1 MKIFITGA
9 TGYVGNQLAHELA
22 LQGKELNILVR
33 DIHAA
38 NLPGCNNIKLFKGDI
53 TDRKSIA
60 LAIKDCTHV
69 YHCAAIAKLALAD
82 RNAFFD
88 VNVQG
93 TRNILEA
100 SLNANVQKLVFTSSA
115 AVFGPTLTIPFTEN
129 SSRIE
134 PFESDYDHSKYL
146 AENLVREFVTRGL
159 NAVIVN
165 PSRVYGPGPA
175 TYSNAVNRMMQYIMN
190 KKIVVLPKIDHY
202 LSNYCYIGDVVN
214 GHILAMKKGL
224 AGENY
229 ILGGENISYGQL
241 LQSVTTYA
249 ATKNHIIK
257 IPVPILKVIAF
268 ISRLINKNTELTP
281 AMITR
286 FAKHRL
292 LNSEKAK
299 NKLGYR
305 ITPFEEGIKSTVD
318 FLKKTSYKTRPI
330 HTKFYHYG
338 KDQVSTGTP

>member
-1 MKIFITGA
+1 MKILITGA

-22 LQGKELNILVR
+22 LRENELNILVR
-33 DIHAA
+33 NIHTA
-38 NLPGCNNIKLFKGDI
+38 NLPCSNNIKLFKGDI
-53 TDRKSIA
+53 TDRKSID
-60 LAIKDCTHV
+60 LAIKDCTQV
-69 YHCAAIAKLALAD
+69 YHCAAIAKLALTD
-82 RNAFFD
+82 PNAFFD

-100 SLNANVQKLVFTSSA
+100 SVNANVQKLVFTSSA

-134 PFESDYDHSKYL
+134 PFESEYDHSKYM

-165 PSRVYGPGPA
+165 PSRVFGPGPA

-190 KKIVVLPKIDHY
+190 KKFVVLPKIDKY

-214 GHILAMKKGL
+214 GHILAMQKGL

-241 LQSVTTYA
+241 LQSVTTYTG
-249 ATKNHIIK
+249 TKNHILK
-257 IPVPILKVIAF
+257 IPVHILKVLAS

-281 AMITR
+281 AMIKR

-292 LNSEKAK
+292 LNSEKAIK
-299 NKLGYR
+299 KLGYQ
-305 ITPFEEGIKSTVD
+305 ITPFEEGIKTTID
-318 FLKKTSYKTRPI
+318 FLRTPDYKTSNLQ
-330 HTKFYHYG
+330 TKIYQYG

>member
-9 TGYVGNQLAHELA
+9 TGYVGSQLAHELA
-22 LQGKELNILVR
+22 RQGNELNIIVR

-38 NLPGCNNIKLFKGDI
+38 SLPCSNTIKLFKGDI
-53 TDRKSIA
+53 TDRESIA
-60 LAIKDCTHV
+60 LAIKDCTQV
-69 YHCAAIAKLALAD
+69 YHCAAIAKLSIAD
-82 RNAFFD
+82 KNAFFE
-88 VNVQG
+88 VNVKG

-134 PFESDYDHSKYL
+134 PFESDYDHSKYM

-165 PSRVYGPGPA
+165 PSRVFGPGPA

-190 KKIVVLPKIDHY
+190 KKMVVLPKIDQY
-202 LSNYCYIGDVVN
+202 LSNYCYIDDVVN
-214 GHILAMKKGL
+214 GHILAMQKGE

-249 ATKNHIIK
+249 ATNNHILK
-257 IPVPILKVIAF
+257 IPVPLLKVIAF

-292 LNSEKAK
+292 LNSEKAIK
-299 NKLGYR
+299 KLGYQ
-305 ITPFEEGIKSTVD
+305 ITPFEEGIKTTID
-318 FLKKTSYKTRPI
+318 FLRKPDYKTSYKQ
-330 HTKFYHYG
+330 TKLYHYG